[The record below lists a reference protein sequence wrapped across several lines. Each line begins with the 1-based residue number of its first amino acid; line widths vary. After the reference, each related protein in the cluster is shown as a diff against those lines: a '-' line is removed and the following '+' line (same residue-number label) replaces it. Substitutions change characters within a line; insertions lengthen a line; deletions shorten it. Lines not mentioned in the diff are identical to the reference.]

1 MRTSILTLVAAAAL
15 AVPARADW
23 QSMNGQP
30 VPALSGKAWLNTD
43 KEEPTAASMRGTVYL
58 LEFFATW

>member
-43 KEEPTAASMRGTVYL
+43 KE
-58 LEFFATW
+58 